1 MTDAHG
7 RPLVLVSHRG
17 PVEYRLDDNGR
28 RSAGRGGGGLVTTL
42 SGLAVDRPDVVWVA
56 AAIADEDRAVAAE
69 HDHKAF
75 TAERDG
81 RSFRVRFVENDPEAH
96 HRFYAIVANPILWF
110 IQHYLW
116 DLSNA
121 PDIGAHEKDAFV
133 HGYVV
138 VNKRFA
144 DAVADEV
151 ERLGDN
157 AVVMTHDYHFY
168 LLPAMV
174 RERCPGA
181 LLQHFVHIP
190 WPQPDAWRVL
200 PTDMRNVILEGALG
214 NDLIAFHTE
223 RSARNFLLTCQELL
237 DLEVSF
243 RNMCVTIHGRQVL
256 VRWYPISIDVD
267 DFERLA
273 KGPEVRTH
281 EEDLQARRRDHLIV
295 RVDRTDLSKN
305 ILRGFKAFDVL
316 LHEHPELLARVTFL
330 AHLQPSRQDV
340 PEYVDY
346 VDQIK
351 RLVADINLKHGN
363 TEWQPIDLQLG
374 DDFPQALAAYKQFDV
389 LLVNSIYDGMNLV
402 AKEGVLVN
410 ERNGVLVLS
419 ENTGVHDELGAF
431 ALAVNPF
438 DISDQAEKLYAA
450 LTMPPD
456 EKQASRDQCVAV
468 VRENDLNKW
477 LDRQLADIAVLDRE
491 AVLDAGAVLDPGAV
505 LDRRS

>member
-1 MTDAHG
+1 MGQMT

-17 PVEYRLDDNGR
+17 PVEYRLDDDGR
-28 RSAGRGGGGLVTTL
+28 RYAGRGGGGLVTAL

-56 AAIADEDRAVAAE
+56 AAIADDDKAVAAE
-69 HDHKAF
+69 HDGQAF

-81 RSFRVRFVENDPEAH
+81 GSFHVRFVENDPEAH
-96 HRFYAIVANPILWF
+96 HRFYAIIANPILWF

-121 PDIGAHEKDAFV
+121 PDIGLHEKDAFV
-133 HGYVV
+133 HGYVT
-138 VNKRFA
+138 VNEQFA

-151 ERLGDN
+151 ARLGND
-157 AVVMTHDYHFY
+157 AVVMMHDYHFY

-174 RERCPGA
+174 RKRCPGA
-181 LLQHFVHIP
+181 ILQHFIHIP

-200 PTDMRNVILEGALG
+200 PTEMRSMILEGALG

-243 RNMCVTIHGRQVL
+243 RNMCVLIDGRQVA
-256 VRWYPISIDVD
+256 VRWYPISIDVAD
-267 DFERLA
+267 LERLA
-273 KGPEVRTH
+273 SSPEVRAQETQL
-281 EEDLQARRRDHLIV
+281 EARRREHLIV

-305 ILRGFKAFDVL
+305 ILRGFKAFDAL
-316 LHEHPELLARVTFL
+316 LQEHPELLGEVTFL

-340 PEYVDY
+340 PEYVEY

-351 RLVADINLKHGN
+351 RLVADINLKHGT
-363 TEWQPIDLQLG
+363 TEWQPIDLQLD
-374 DDFPQALAAYKQFDV
+374 DDFFQALAAYKQFDV

-431 ALAVNPF
+431 ALDVNPF

-450 LTMPPD
+450 LTMAPE
-456 EKQASRDQCVAV
+456 EKRARRGQCVAV
-468 VRENDLNKW
+468 VRENDLSKW
-477 LDRQLADIAVLDRE
+477 LERQLADIAVLDRNTRP
-491 AVLDAGAVLDPGAV
+491 AAD
-505 LDRRS
+505 

>member
-1 MTDAHG
+1 MPDGHK

-17 PVEYRLDDNGR
+17 PVEYRVNDEGHR
-28 RSAGRGGGGLVTTL
+28 YAARGGGGLVTAL

-56 AAIADEDRAVAAE
+56 AAIADGDQAIAGE
-69 HDHKAF
+69 HDGHAF
-75 TAERDG
+75 KAERDG
-81 RSFRVRFVENDPEAH
+81 GSFCVRFVENDPEAH
-96 HRFYAIVANPILWF
+96 HRFYAIIANPILWF

-121 PDIGAHEKDAFV
+121 PDIGDHEKDAFV
-133 HGYVV
+133 NGYVA
-138 VNKRFA
+138 VNQRFA

-151 ERLGDN
+151 DRLGGD

-174 RERCPGA
+174 RERCAGA
-181 LLQHFVHIP
+181 LLHHFIHIP

-200 PTDMRNVILEGALG
+200 PTEMRKIILEGALG

-237 DLEVSF
+237 DLDVSF
-243 RNMCVTIHGRQVL
+243 RDMCVRIDGRQVV

-273 KGPEVRTH
+273 AGPEVLAH
-281 EEDLQARRRDHLIV
+281 EEGLKERRRDQLIV

-305 ILRGFKAFDVL
+305 ILRGFKAFDL
-316 LHEHPELLARVTFL
+316 LLQEHPELSERVTFL

-340 PEYVDY
+340 PEYVEY

-410 ERNGVLVLS
+410 ERDGVLVLS

-438 DISDQAEKLYAA
+438 DITDQADKLYAA
-450 LTMPPD
+450 LTMPA
-456 EKQASRDQCVAV
+456 EERRARREQCVAV
-468 VRENDLNKW
+468 VRENDLSKW
-477 LDRQLADIAVLDRE
+477 LDRQLADIAIL
-491 AVLDAGAVLDPGAV
+491 
-505 LDRRS
+505 

>member
-1 MTDAHG
+1 M
-7 RPLVLVSHRG
+7 LVSHRG
-17 PVEYRLDDNGR
+17 PIEYRVDDQGR
-28 RSAGRGGGGLVTTL
+28 RYAARGGGGLVTAL

-56 AAIADEDRAVAAE
+56 AAIADEDRAMAAE
-69 HDHKAF
+69 HGGKAF

-81 RSFRVRFVENDPEAH
+81 GRFRLRFVENDPEAH
-96 HRFYAIVANPILWF
+96 HKFYAIIANPILWF

-121 PDIGAHEKDAFV
+121 PDIGDHEKDAFA
-133 HGYVV
+133 HGYVA
-138 VNKRFA
+138 VNERFA
-144 DAVADEV
+144 DAVAAEV

-157 AVVMTHDYHFY
+157 AVVMMHDYHFY

-181 LLQHFVHIP
+181 LLHHFVHIP

-200 PTDMRNVILEGALG
+200 PADMRKIILEGALG

-237 DLEVSF
+237 DLEVNF
-243 RNMCVTIHGRQVL
+243 RDMCVVIAGRQVV
-256 VRWYPISIDVD
+256 VRWYPISIDVA

-273 KGPEVRTH
+273 AGPDVRTH
-281 EEDLQARRRDHLIV
+281 EEALKARRRDQVIV

-316 LHEHPELLARVTFL
+316 LQRHPELCEGVTFL

-340 PEYVDY
+340 PEYVEY

-374 DDFPQALAAYKQFDV
+374 DDFAQALAAYKQFDV
-389 LLVNSIYDGMNLV
+389 LLVNAIYDGMNLV

-410 ERNGVLVLS
+410 ERDGVLVLS

-431 ALAVNPF
+431 SLAVNPF
-438 DISDQAEKLYAA
+438 DIGDQAEKLYTA
-450 LTMPPD
+450 LTMSPD
-456 EKQASRDQCVAV
+456 EKRARHEQCVAV
-468 VRENDLNKW
+468 VRENDLSKW
-477 LDRQLADIAVLDRE
+477 LDRQLADIAILDRK
-491 AVLDAGAVLDPGAV
+491 ATASRPG
-505 LDRRS
+505 

>member
-1 MTDAHG
+1 MGAHG
-7 RPLVLVSHRG
+7 NGHQRPLVLVSHRG
-17 PVEYRLDDNGR
+17 PVEYRVDDNGHR
-28 RSAGRGGGGLVTTL
+28 YAARGGGGLVTAL
-42 SGLAVDRPDVVWVA
+42 SGLAVNRPDVVWVA
-56 AAIADEDRAVAAE
+56 AAIADEDRAMAAE
-69 HDHKAF
+69 HHGEAF

-81 RSFRVRFVENDPEAH
+81 GAFRVRFVDVDAGAH
-96 HRFYAIVANPILWF
+96 HRFYAIIANPILWF

-121 PDIGAHEKDAFV
+121 PDIGDHEKDAFV
-133 HGYVV
+133 HGYVA
-138 VNKRFA
+138 VNDRFA
-144 DAVADEV
+144 DAVAVEV
-151 ERLGDN
+151 ERLGNN

-168 LLPAMV
+168 LMPAMV

-181 LLQHFVHIP
+181 LLHHFVHIP

-200 PTDMRNVILEGALG
+200 PTDMRKAIFEGFLG
-214 NDLIAFHTE
+214 NDLVAFHTE
-223 RSARNFLLTCQELL
+223 RSARNFLLSCQELL
-237 DLEVSF
+237 DLEVDF
-243 RNMCVTIHGRQVL
+243 RRMCVVIDGRQVA
-256 VRWYPISIDVD
+256 VRWYPISIDVA

-273 KGPEVRTH
+273 AGQAVRSYA
-281 EEDLQARRRDHLIV
+281 EDLRARRRDHLIV

-305 ILRGFKAFDVL
+305 ILRGFKAYDAL
-316 LHEHPELLARVTFL
+316 LQRHPELCERVTFL

-340 PEYVDY
+340 PEYVEY

-374 DDFPQALAAYKQFDV
+374 DNFPQALAAYTQFDV

-410 ERNGVLVLS
+410 ERDGVLVLS

-438 DISDQAEKLYAA
+438 DIVDQAEKLYAA
-450 LTMPPD
+450 VTMAPD
-456 EKQASRDQCVAV
+456 EKRARREQCVAV
-468 VRENDLNKW
+468 VKENDLTKW
-477 LDRQLADIAVLDRE
+477 LDRQLADIAVLDRK
-491 AVLDAGAVLDPGAV
+491 AVARRPG
-505 LDRRS
+505 

>member
-1 MTDAHG
+1 LASPSADDQS

-17 PVEYRLDDNGR
+17 PVEYRVDEDGQR
-28 RSAGRGGGGLVTTL
+28 YAARGGGGLVTAL

-56 AAIADEDRAVAAE
+56 AAIGDEDKAVAKE
-69 HDHKAF
+69 HGGRAY

-81 RSFRVRFVENDPEAH
+81 GSFCVRFVENDPEAH
-96 HRFYAIVANPILWF
+96 HRFYAIVANPMLWF

-121 PDIGAHEKDAFV
+121 PDIGANEKDAFV
-133 HGYVV
+133 HGYVA
-138 VNKRFA
+138 VNERFA
-144 DAVADEV
+144 DAVASEV
-151 ERLGDN
+151 ERLGGDV
-157 AVVMTHDYHFY
+157 VVMTHDYHFY

-200 PTDMRNVILEGALG
+200 PADMRKAILEGALG

-243 RNMCVTIHGRQVL
+243 RNMCVIIGGRQVA
-256 VRWYPISIDVD
+256 VRWYPISIDVA

-273 KGPEVRTH
+273 AQAEVRARAA
-281 EEDLQARRRDHLIV
+281 ELEARRREHLIV

-305 ILRGFKAFDVL
+305 ILRGFKAFDQL
-316 LHEHPELLARVTFL
+316 LHDHPELSGEVTFL

-340 PEYVDY
+340 PEYVEY
-346 VDQIK
+346 VEQIK
-351 RLVADINLKHGN
+351 RLVADINLKHGT
-363 TEWQPIDLQLG
+363 TEWQPIDLQLD
-374 DDFPQALAAYKQFDV
+374 DDFPAALAAYTQFDV

-410 ERNGVLVLS
+410 ERDGVLVLS
-419 ENTGVHDELGAF
+419 ENTGVHDELGRF
-431 ALAVNPF
+431 ALTVNPF

-450 LTMPPD
+450 LMMAP
-456 EKQASRDQCVAV
+456 EVKRARRDQCVAV
-468 VRENDLNKW
+468 VRENDLSKW
-477 LDRQLADIAVLDRE
+477 LDRQLADIAILDR
-491 AVLDAGAVLDPGAV
+491 GATQVVRVDPVDG
-505 LDRRS
+505 R

>member
-1 MTDAHG
+1 MPTADGRG

-17 PVEYRLDDNGR
+17 PVEYRRDEEGKR
-28 RSAGRGGGGLVTTL
+28 YAARGGGGLVTAL
-42 SGLAVDRPDVVWVA
+42 SGLAVDRRDVVWVA
-56 AAIADEDRAVAAE
+56 AAITDEDQATAAE
-69 HDHKAF
+69 HPGQAF

-81 RSFRVRFVENDPEAH
+81 GAFRVRLVENDPEAH
-96 HRFYAIVANPILWF
+96 HRFYAIIANPILWF

-116 DLSNA
+116 AQSNA
-121 PDIGAHEKDAFV
+121 PDIGDHEKDAFV
-133 HGYVV
+133 HGYVT
-138 VNKRFA
+138 VNERFA
-144 DAVADEV
+144 DAVAAEV
-151 ERLGDN
+151 ERLGNN
-157 AVVMTHDYHFY
+157 ATVMTHDYHFY

-181 LLQHFVHIP
+181 LLHHFVHIP

-200 PTDMRNVILEGALG
+200 PTDIRNVILEGALG

-243 RNMCVTIHGRQVL
+243 RNMCVIIGGRQVV
-256 VRWYPISIDVD
+256 VRWYPISIDVA

-273 KGPEVRTH
+273 AGPEVRTH
-281 EEDLQARRRDHLIV
+281 EEQLKARRREQLIV

-316 LHEHPELLARVTFL
+316 LQEHPELCERVTFL

-340 PEYVDY
+340 PEYVEY

-431 ALAVNPF
+431 SLAVNPF
-438 DISDQAEKLYAA
+438 DISDQADKLYAA
-450 LTMPPD
+450 LTMAPG
-456 EKQASRDQCVAV
+456 EKRARRDHCVAV
-468 VRENDLNKW
+468 VRENDLSKW
-477 LDRQLADIAVLDRE
+477 LERQLADIAILDRP
-491 AVLDAGAVLDPGAV
+491 APLP
-505 LDRRS
+505 

>member
-1 MTDAHG
+1 MG
-7 RPLVLVSHRG
+7 RPIVLVSHRG
-17 PVEYRLDDNGR
+17 PVEYRRGDDGDR
-28 RSAGRGGGGLVTTL
+28 YAARGGGGLVTAL
-42 SGLAVDRPDVVWVA
+42 SGLAVDRSDVVWVA
-56 AAIADEDRAVAAE
+56 AAIADDDKAVAAE
-69 HDHKAF
+69 HGGQAF

-81 RSFRVRFVENDPEAH
+81 GNFRVRFVENDPEAH
-96 HRFYAIVANPILWF
+96 HRFYAIIANPILWF

-121 PDIGAHEKDAFV
+121 PDIGHHEKDAFV
-133 HGYVV
+133 HGYVA
-138 VNKRFA
+138 VNEQFA
-144 DAVADEV
+144 DAVAEEV
-151 ERLGDN
+151 ERLGHD

-174 RERCPGA
+174 RQRCPGV
-181 LLQHFVHIP
+181 LLQHFIHIP

-200 PTDMRNVILEGALG
+200 PTEMRSMILEGALG

-243 RNMCVTIHGRQVL
+243 RNMCVQIDGRRVA
-256 VRWYPISIDVD
+256 VRWYPISIDVA

-273 KGPEVRTH
+273 MSETVRAN
-281 EEDLQARRRDHLIV
+281 EEELKTRRRERLIV

-305 ILRGFKAFDVL
+305 ILRGFKAYDVL
-316 LHEHPELLARVTFL
+316 LHEHPELHGEVTFL

-340 PEYVDY
+340 PEYVEY
-346 VDQIK
+346 VEQIK
-351 RLVADINLKHGN
+351 RLVADINLKHGT
-363 TEWQPIDLQLG
+363 TEWQPIDLQLD
-374 DDFPQALAAYKQFDV
+374 DDFLQALAAYKQFDV

-431 ALAVNPF
+431 ALDVNPF
-438 DISDQAEKLYAA
+438 DVSDQAEKLYAA
-450 LTMPPD
+450 LTMPPE
-456 EKQASRDQCVAV
+456 EKRARRDQCVAV
-468 VRENDLNKW
+468 VRENDLTKW
-477 LDRQLADIAVLDRE
+477 LDHQLEDIAK
-491 AVLDAGAVLDPGAV
+491 LDPNTPP
-505 LDRRS
+505 DRG

>member
-1 MTDAHG
+1 MADAHE

-17 PVEYRLDDNGR
+17 PVEYRLDDNGHR
-28 RSAGRGGGGLVTTL
+28 YAARGGGGLVTAL
-42 SGLAVDRPDVVWVA
+42 SGLAVDREDVVWVA
-56 AAIADEDRAVAAE
+56 AAITDEDKAKAAE
-69 HDHKAF
+69 HDGRAF

-81 RSFRVRFVENDPEAH
+81 GSFRVRLVENDPEAH
-96 HRFYAIVANPILWF
+96 HRFYAIIANPILWF

-121 PDIGAHEKDAFV
+121 PDIGDHEKDAFV
-133 HGYVV
+133 HGYVA
-138 VNKRFA
+138 VNERFA
-144 DAVADEV
+144 EAVADEV

-174 RERCPGA
+174 RQRCPGA
-181 LLQHFVHIP
+181 LLHHFIHIP

-200 PTDMRNVILEGALG
+200 PTAMRNVILEGALG

-243 RNMCVTIHGRQVL
+243 RNMCVLIGGRQVA
-256 VRWYPISIDVD
+256 VRWYPISIDVA

-273 KGPEVRTH
+273 AGPQVHAYQDELV
-281 EEDLQARRRDHLIV
+281 ARRREHLIV

-305 ILRGFKAFDVL
+305 ILRGFKAYDVL
-316 LHEHPELLARVTFL
+316 LQKHRELHTDVTFL

-340 PEYVDY
+340 PEYVEY

-351 RLVADINLKHGN
+351 RLVADINLKHGT

-374 DDFPQALAAYKQFDV
+374 DDFPRALAAYKQFDV

-410 ERNGVLVLS
+410 ERNGALVLS

-438 DISDQAEKLYAA
+438 DIDDQAEKLYTA
-450 LTMPPD
+450 LTMAPD
-456 EKQASRDQCVAV
+456 EKRARQEQCVAV
-468 VRENDLNKW
+468 VRENDLAKW
-477 LDRQLADIAVLDRE
+477 LDRQLADIASLDR
-491 AVLDAGAVLDPGAV
+491 
-505 LDRRS
+505 

>member
-1 MTDAHG
+1 MPADEDTTASAPNSSDAKK

-17 PVEYRLDDNGR
+17 PVEYRVDDNGHR
-28 RSAGRGGGGLVTTL
+28 YAARGGGGLVTAL
-42 SGLAVDRPDVVWVA
+42 SGLAVDHPDVVWVA
-56 AAIADEDRAVAAE
+56 AAIAEQDRAIATE
-69 HDHKAF
+69 HHGQAF

-81 RSFRVRFVENDPEAH
+81 GSFCVRFVETDAEAH
-96 HRFYAIVANPILWF
+96 HRFYAIIANPILWF

-121 PDIGAHEKDAFV
+121 PDIGDHEKDAFA
-133 HGYVV
+133 HGYVT
-138 VNKRFA
+138 VNERFA
-144 DAVADEV
+144 DAVAAEA

-181 LLQHFVHIP
+181 FLQHFVHVP

-200 PTDMRNVILEGALG
+200 PTEMRNRILEGALG

-243 RNMCVTIHGRQVL
+243 RNMCVLIDGRQVA
-256 VRWYPISIDVD
+256 VRWYPISIDVA

-273 KGPEVRTH
+273 EGAEVRAYAD
-281 EEDLQARRRDHLIV
+281 DLEARRREYLIV

-316 LHEHPELLARVTFL
+316 LQQHPELAERVIFL

-340 PEYVDY
+340 PEYVEY

-351 RLVADINLKHGN
+351 RLVADINLKHGT
-363 TEWQPIDLQLG
+363 TEWQPIDLQLD
-374 DDFPQALAAYKQFDV
+374 DDFPRALAAYKKFDV

-431 ALAVNPF
+431 ALPVNPF
-438 DISDQAEKLYAA
+438 DIDDQAEKLYAA
-450 LTMPPD
+450 LTMAPD
-456 EKQASRDQCVAV
+456 EKRARRDQCVAV
-468 VRENDLNKW
+468 VRENDLSKW
-477 LDRQLADIAVLDRE
+477 LERQLADIAVLSR
-491 AVLDAGAVLDPGAV
+491 
-505 LDRRS
+505 